1 MSIATD
7 ALGEAPIGADPAPAT
22 TTRKPPPN
30 RRLTAKA
37 DVVQQPEPR

>member
-1 MSIATD
+1 MSIAWN
-7 ALGEAPIGADPAPAT
+7 ARGEAPIGADPAPT
-22 TTRKPPPN
+22 NSTRKPPPK